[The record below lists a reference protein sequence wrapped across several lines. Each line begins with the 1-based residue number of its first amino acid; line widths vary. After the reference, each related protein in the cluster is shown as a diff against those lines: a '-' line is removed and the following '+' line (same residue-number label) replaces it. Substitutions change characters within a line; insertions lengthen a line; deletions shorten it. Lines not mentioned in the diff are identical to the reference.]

1 MCFPPT
7 DVLSGNLEQSC
18 ILLGIISTPMSSHRA
33 VRPLN
38 HSAMHFSRV
47 FLMSKKSNESDWIAR
62 LLYGMSCINSWF
74 QKLFLTAW
82 KLFSCFMSKSSFD
95 RETSLFYIMFFHS
108 FFISYSGPRFV
119 SLSLHWLIRVSER
132 QFNGLVS
139 AINVTW
145 LSNNKLDS
153 KEYFF
158 LTRRYEVEW
167 NKSKWCFVVFVFHK
181 SHFLLC

>member
-47 FLMSKKSNESDWIAR
+47 FLMSKRSNESDWIAR
-62 LLYGMSCINSWF
+62 LVYGMCCINFWF
-74 QKLFLTAW
+74 QKLFWTAW
-82 KLFSCFMSKSSFD
+82 KLFTCFMSKSSFD
-95 RETSLFYIMFFHS
+95 RETSPFCIMFFHS
-108 FFISYSGPRFV
+108 VFISYSDPRFV
-119 SLSLHWLIRVSER
+119 SLSLHLLIRVRER
-132 QFNGLVS
+132 QYDGLVS
-139 AINVTW
+139 AISVTW

-153 KEYFF
+153 IEYFF
-158 LTRRYEVEW
+158 FLPRR
-167 NKSKWCFVVFVFHK
+167 
-181 SHFLLC
+181 